1 MLNTRMTF
9 GAVCV
14 KTLDTTIRMPNS
26 SGEEVRRATS
36 ASATSITV
44 AISIVIIIS
53 ILLLTLGLMGSS
65 VI

>member
-1 MLNTRMTF
+1 MTLS
-9 GAVCV
+9 AVCV
-14 KTLDTTIRMPNS
+14 KTPDTAVQAPAANS
-26 SGEEVRRATS
+26 ENARRAIS

-53 ILLLTLGLMGSS
+53 ILLLTLGLTGSS